1 MLASATGDAYYTVL
15 PLETGTVQ
23 ALGNKAV
30 EQGRCKF
37 LKEVAKTFLKLC
49 LTFFLDVTI
58 LHRSR
63 K

>member
-30 EQGRCKF
+30 EQGRCKIF
-37 LKEVAKTFLKLC
+37 KEVEKL
-49 LTFFLDVTI
+49 F
-58 LHRSR
+58 
-63 K
+63 